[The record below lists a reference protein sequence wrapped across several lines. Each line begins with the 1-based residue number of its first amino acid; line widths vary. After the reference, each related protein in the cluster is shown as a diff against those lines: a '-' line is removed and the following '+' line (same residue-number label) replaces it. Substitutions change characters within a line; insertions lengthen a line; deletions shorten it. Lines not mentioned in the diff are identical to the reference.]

1 MRVFSLLCCSCLNGL
16 CSSLDIPVDHHMVNT
31 LRLSEEDLDTYK
43 SFNESIL
50 SVGELTD
57 VYVMEKESRSV
68 IFRQSLTSLSSSLE
82 IPN

>member
-31 LRLSEEDLDTYK
+31 LRRSEGDLDKYK
-43 SFNESIL
+43 SSNESIL
-50 SVGELTD
+50 SFGELTA
-57 VYVMEKESRSV
+57 VYLMEKESRGV
-68 IFRQSLTSLSSSLE
+68 IFRQSLISLSSSLD

>member
-82 IPN
+82 IPD